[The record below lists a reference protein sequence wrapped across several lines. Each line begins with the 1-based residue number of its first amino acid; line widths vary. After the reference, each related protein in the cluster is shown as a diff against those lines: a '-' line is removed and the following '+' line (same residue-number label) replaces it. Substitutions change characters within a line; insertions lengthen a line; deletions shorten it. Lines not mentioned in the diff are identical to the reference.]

1 MKIKSMFYVLL
12 ISVIIMSN
20 SNASSQSLIQT
31 ENYLN
36 VSGGKTWY
44 KVFGEGNGIPIVL
57 IHGGPGG
64 TSYYLNPL
72 AELGKNR
79 PVIFYDQLGC
89 GRSDRITDTS
99 LMTVEHYVEELHAL
113 ITHLGLKEFY
123 LYGQSWG
130 TTIALEYYSIYPDGV
145 KGIIFSSPY
154 FNTSLW
160 EKDARI
166 LLRTLPDSVQEEI
179 RKNEEN
185 GTYDSPE
192 YQAAVMQYY
201 EKFVARKKPWSKDIE
216 DSFAGMGANVYYY
229 MVGPNEFTWTGTLK
243 NYDGIDKLPRI
254 KVPTLFIAGEFD
266 EARPETAKY
275 FQSLVP
281 NSQFEMTKGAAHMT
295 IQDSPGEDIKVISN
309 FITNIEK

>member
-1 MKIKSMFYVLL
+1 
-12 ISVIIMSN
+12 MSN
-20 SNASSQSLIQT
+20 CNANSQSLTQT

-36 VSGGKTWY
+36 FSGGKIWY
-44 KVFGEGNGIPIVL
+44 KVVGEGNGIPIIT

-64 TSYYLNPL
+64 TSYYLHPL
-72 AELGKNR
+72 IELGKNR

-99 LMTVEHYVEELHAL
+99 LMTVKHYVEELYQL
-113 ITHLGLKEFY
+113 INHLGLKEFY

-130 TTIALEYYSIYPDGV
+130 TTLALEYYSIYPEGV
-145 KGIIFSSPY
+145 KAIIFSSPY
-154 FNTSLW
+154 LNTELW
-160 EKDARI
+160 MKDAQI
-166 LLRTLPDSVQEEI
+166 LLKTLPDTVQEDI
-179 RKNEEN
+179 RQNEEK

-192 YQAAVMQYY
+192 YQSAVQLYY
-201 EKFVARKKPWSKDIE
+201 DKYICRKKPWSKDIE
-216 DSFAGMGANVYYY
+216 DSFANMGANVYQY
-229 MVGPNEFTWTGTLK
+229 MVGPSEFTWTGTLK
-243 NYDGIDKLPRI
+243 NYDGIDKLPKI

-295 IQDSPGEDIKVISN
+295 IQDCPEQDIKVISK
-309 FITNIEK
+309 FIEDIEK